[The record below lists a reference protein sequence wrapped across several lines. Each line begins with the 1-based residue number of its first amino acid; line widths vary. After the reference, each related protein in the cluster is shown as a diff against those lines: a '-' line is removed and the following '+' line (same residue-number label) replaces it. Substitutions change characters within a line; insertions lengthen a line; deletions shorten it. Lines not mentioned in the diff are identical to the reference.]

1 MDAPPEAANHDSP
14 RAELGKLAAAGLLR
28 TLKALDGGSGG
39 RVSRGGTP
47 LVNFASNDYLG
58 LSRHPRVEEAMVEGV
73 REFGAGAAASRLVC
87 GSLPPHHTLEAAIAG
102 AKGTEAALTFST
114 GHAVAIGCIPA
125 VVGKDDVVILDKLSH
140 ACLVDAARLSG
151 ATIRVFPHNQT
162 CRLAD
167 LLKKSRAAAA
177 NRRILV
183 VTESVFSM
191 DGDVCPLRE
200 IVELCEAHEAMLWLD
215 EAHAIGVTGP
225 EGLGLAAAL
234 GLQQRITFQ
243 MGTLGKALGLAGGYL
258 AASRDWIE
266 LMVNRARSF
275 VFSTAPP
282 PSLAH
287 AAVAAIDVCRSPEGD
302 ALRATLSRHIATIAM
317 AGHPSA
323 IVPVVLGG
331 NSAALEA
338 STRLADAGFLVPA
351 IRFPTV
357 PRGTARLRISLSAA
371 HTDDEVAL
379 LAAAMRSAGLP
390 TQQPPTSRH
399 ISHPDG

>member
-1 MDAPPEAANHDSP
+1 MDASPDADNPDFP
-14 RAELGKLAAAGLLR
+14 RAELEKLAASGLLR

-39 RVSRGGTP
+39 RVARCGEP

-58 LSRHPRVEEAMVEGV
+58 LSRHPRVEEAMIEGT
-73 REFGAGAAASRLVC
+73 RKFGAGAGASRLVC
-87 GSLPPHHTLEAAIAG
+87 GSLPPHHALEAAIAE
-102 AKGTEAALTFST
+102 AKGTEAALTFSS
-114 GHAVAIGCIPA
+114 GHATAIGCIPA
-125 VVGKDDVVILDKLSH
+125 IVGKDDVVILDKLSH

-162 CRLAD
+162 GRLAG
-167 LLKKSRAAAA
+167 LLRKSRAATAS
-177 NRRILV
+177 RRILV

-200 IVELCEAHEAMLWLD
+200 IVELCEAHDAMLWLD
-215 EAHAIGVTGP
+215 EAHAIGVIGP

-287 AAVAAIDVCRSPEGD
+287 AAVEALAVCRSPEGV
-302 ALRATLSRHIATIAM
+302 ALRAALSRHITAIAP

-323 IVPVVLGG
+323 IVPVVLGS

-338 STRLADAGFLVPA
+338 SARLADAGFLVPA

-357 PRGTARLRISLSAA
+357 PRGGARLRISLSAA
-371 HTDDEVAL
+371 HTGEEVAM
-379 LAAAMRSAGLP
+379 LAAAMRAAGLP
-390 TQQPPTSRH
+390 AQQPQASRH
-399 ISHPDG
+399 ISHADG